1 MALNF
6 SPVALIVLDGFGI
19 APAGKSNAISL
30 AQKPFIDSL
39 FASYPTV
46 LLEASSEAVGLP
58 WGEVGNSE
66 VGHLTIGS
74 GILRYQ
80 SLPRIDKSISTG
92 QFFKLPPLNKVIDRV
107 KKNKGALHLIGL
119 IGKGGVHSSQD
130 HLEALINFA
139 RTAKINR
146 RVYLHLFLDGRDSAR
161 DAGKDF
167 VVQLLQL
174 CRKEKTGEI
183 ASIGG
188 RFYGMDRNNNWDR
201 IKKSYDAIVLGQS
214 AKTAQDPVEIIEQS
228 YANNIFDEEF
238 EPTVIVDKK
247 NQPVGPINDGDTVIF
262 FNFRA
267 DRARQLS
274 QTLVAKDFK
283 EFANK
288 KFSDLMLVTFTE
300 YDQNL
305 PAEVLFEPENIT
317 NPLAKIF
324 SDYNVKQLHIA
335 ETEKYAHVTFFLN
348 GGMEQP
354 FAGEERILVP
364 SPAVTSYDQ
373 KPEMSAFE
381 MTKELLK
388 AIKSEQYGFIAVN
401 YANPDMVGHTG
412 NLPATIKAIEAVD
425 ECLSK
430 VVPAILEQGGIAFI
444 VGDHGNAEELFN
456 LATGQVDKEH
466 NMYPVPFTVVAQRFA
481 SANQATDD
489 LSLMQPA
496 GILSDVAPTILEVV
510 GLPKNPDMTGTCVI
524 R

>member
-6 SPVALIVLDGFGI
+6 FPVALIVLDGFGI
-19 APAGKSNAISL
+19 APQSKSNAVSL
-30 AQKPFIDSL
+30 AKKPFIDSL
-39 FASYPTV
+39 VATYPTV

-80 SLPRIDKSISTG
+80 SLPRIDKSMSTG
-92 QFFKLPPLNKVIDRV
+92 QFFKLPPLEGVIGRI

-139 RTAKINR
+139 RTAKINK

-161 DAGKDF
+161 DVGKDF
-167 VVQLLQL
+167 VVQLLRL
-174 CRKEKTGEI
+174 CKKEKTGEI
-183 ASIGG
+183 ASLGG

-201 IKKSYDAIVLGQS
+201 IKKAYEAIVLGQ
-214 AKTAQDPVEIIEQS
+214 AAQTASDPVKAIEQS

-238 EPTVIVDKK
+238 EPTVIINKK

-274 QTLVAKDFK
+274 QALVGQDFK
-283 EFANK
+283 EFANM
-288 KFSDLMLVTFTE
+288 KFNDLMLLTFTE

-305 PAEVLFEPENIT
+305 PAEVLFEPEHIT

-324 SDYNVKQLHIA
+324 SDYNIKQLHIA

-348 GGMEQP
+348 GGIEQP

-373 KPEMSAFE
+373 KPEMSALE
-381 MTKELLK
+381 VTKELLK
-388 AIKSEQYGFIAVN
+388 AIKSKQYGFIAVN

-412 NLPATIKAIEAVD
+412 NLSATIKAIETVD
-425 ECLSK
+425 ECLSR

-444 VGDHGNAEELFN
+444 VGDHGNAEEMFN

-466 NMYPVPFTVVAQRFA
+466 NIYPVPFIVAAPKFV
-481 SANQATDD
+481 SANQSGED
-489 LSLMQPA
+489 LSLMRPA
-496 GILSDVAPTILEVV
+496 GILSDVAPTILEIV
-510 GLPKNPDMTGTCVI
+510 GLPKDPEMTGTCVI